1 MPYNYIKSKPF
12 RGSKGDPPSIPSN
25 KQTPSTESLYD
36 IEVKQTN
43 KQGLIQPAGS
53 ENDILPAMPCGCLII
68 GRSGSGKTQAM
79 VNMMTNN
86 NLLGDY
92 FDIVYLFTD
101 TNPDKELIKDL
112 RLPKKNIIPD
122 FDEEKVKSIMDK
134 ASNTIEQE
142 GFKNSPRIMFLFD
155 DILSNQKFLK
165 SKTCTKLATANRHFN
180 ISYIFCSQ
188 YYKKLP
194 PVIRTNAR
202 YYLIFPSSMNEVD
215 KIADELTPPQM
226 SKKKFINYLQHA
238 TAKKYSFMSIN
249 ANSEDPLRRGFD
261 NILI

>member
-1 MPYNYIKSKPF
+1 MPYNYIKQKEIEQDEEDNN
-12 RGSKGDPPSIPSN
+12 RDPYEIDIKKSN
-25 KQTPSTESLYD
+25 KEGLEQP
-36 IEVKQTN
+36 
-43 KQGLIQPAGS
+43 QGVDD
-53 ENDILPAMPCGCLII
+53 DILPTMPCGILII

-79 VNMMTNN
+79 VNMMTNKN
-86 NLLGDY
+86 ILGDY
-92 FDIVYLFTD
+92 FDLVYLFTD
-101 TNPDKELIKDL
+101 TNPDQELIADL
-112 RLPKKNIIPD
+112 KLKKKNIIVD
-122 FDEEKVKSIMDK
+122 FDEEKVKSIMTK
-134 ASNTIEQE
+134 AENTIEQD
-142 GFKNSPRIMFLFD
+142 GFKNAPKIMFLFD

-165 SKTCTKLATANRHFN
+165 SKTLTKLATANRHYN

-202 YYLIFPSSMNEVD
+202 YYIIFPSSMSEVE

-226 SKKKFINYLQHA
+226 NKKKFINYLQHA

-249 ANSEDPLRRGFD
+249 ANSEEPLRRGFE